1 MLISKSIDPL
11 SARDDCAPVLISS
24 LNMNAG
30 ENRYSDGPWP
40 LHDFE
45 TSRICQDDLS
55 RIFQHDEQKC
65 LPDIQ
70 NPDVAY
76 SALGDYLHAHTE
88 GLTVSIFIY
97 DTEIC

>member
-1 MLISKSIDPL
+1 MLISNSIDPL
-11 SARDDCAPVLISS
+11 RARDDCAPVLSLS

-30 ENRYSDGPWP
+30 ENTYSDGPWP
-40 LHDFE
+40 IHDFE
-45 TSRICQDDLS
+45 TSRIYRDDLS
-55 RIFQHDEQKC
+55 QSFQDDEQKC
-65 LPDIQ
+65 LPDVQ